1 MRKPSAVLLA
11 FLALA
16 AVPARAQGLQ
26 YELVEIGPLEPGQ
39 NLCAQAVNNRGQ
51 VVGTSDFFGG
61 ARAFLFED
69 GALINLGVLAGN
81 FSSAEDINERGQIV
95 GLTTTPEGTVEAVV
109 IEKGVFQTLGQ
120 LVPGGAFSGATAINN
135 RGQIVGSA
143 RSTPG
148 GGDGPVRAFL
158 WDKGVMINLGTLDGD
173 SFARDINER
182 GDVVGLFVDTA
193 QNTGFGFLWS
203 KGVMTA
209 LGTLGGNFSDAFAI
223 NPRGQ
228 IVGAST
234 NEAGLLRAFLLDAG
248 RMIDLGTLGGPTSVA
263 RDINARG
270 DVVGSASTPSGEP
283 HAFLWR
289 QGTLVD
295 LNEVLINP
303 SPELTLIEANAI
315 NDRGEI
321 AGCAVTAGVVRAF
334 LLEPVHGKPR
344 ARTAG
349 PPFEP
354 GRGSR

>member
-1 MRKPSAVLLA
+1 M
-11 FLALA
+11 A
-16 AVPARAQGLQ
+16 AISHGKYPMVMSSHGLVAGSSSGNGFPPRSPCRPRHEVGTDAKTWCCSPGISRPRRGTSARAGLQ

-39 NLCAQAVNNRGQ
+39 NLCAQAVNNRGP

-69 GALINLGVLAGN
+69 GALLNLGVLAGN

-135 RGQIVGSA
+135 RGQIVGTA

-203 KGVMTA
+203 KGVMTPSA
-209 LGTLGGNFSDAFAI
+209 RWAATSATRSPSTLVGRSWA
-223 NPRGQ
+223 PRP
-228 IVGAST
+228 T
-234 NEAGLLRAFLLDAG
+234 RRAFFG
-248 RMIDLGTLGGPTSVA
+248 RSC
-263 RDINARG
+263 
-270 DVVGSASTPSGEP
+270 STM
-283 HAFLWR
+283 A
-289 QGTLVD
+289 
-295 LNEVLINP
+295 
-303 SPELTLIEANAI
+303 A
-315 NDRGEI
+315 
-321 AGCAVTAGVVRAF
+321 
-334 LLEPVHGKPR
+334 
-344 ARTAG
+344 
-349 PPFEP
+349 
-354 GRGSR
+354 